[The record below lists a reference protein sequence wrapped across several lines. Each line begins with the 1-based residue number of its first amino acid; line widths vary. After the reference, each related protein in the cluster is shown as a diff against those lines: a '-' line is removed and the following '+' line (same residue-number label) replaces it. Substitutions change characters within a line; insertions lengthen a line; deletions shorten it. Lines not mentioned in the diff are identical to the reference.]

1 MIESYKNIKLLFSKD
16 VYKLFILF
24 FLSLISTVLE
34 IFSLGL
40 IPVFVM
46 VITDLNLLLSK
57 ISEIDFLKFFTSY
70 SPTRILITSSIFLI
84 VTFVIKNLFLF
95 FIIFYQGKTTA
106 NLRYHISNKL
116 FSHYLYMKYEKL
128 INKNPGTIIN
138 AVHSD
143 VSNAFIYVQAFLTL
157 GREILILISIL
168 LLLFFSNYF
177 ISSIAILSL
186 GLPIASFY
194 YFYRNK
200 LKFRGKQ
207 LRLLFGK
214 KFKTIN
220 QALGSF
226 KELKLMSREKFFEKN
241 FLKINNE
248 TEKLSLFSYLISS
261 TPRLFLEVTA
271 LFSIAIISV
280 ILFLSENNS
289 GSIIPL
295 ISLLAVTAV
304 RLVPS
309 LNTITSSLTTMRF
322 RKPSFDLIIEELQEA
337 KEEKKQLNYKNLEN
351 KNEQTEIKFEKEIV
365 FRDVHFNYFRT
376 DRRVLK
382 NINLKINKGSQVGI
396 IGRSGAGKSTF
407 VDLILGLLKPQKGTI
422 FIDDTNLNENTRS
435 WQKKIGYIPQDI
447 YILDDS
453 IRNNISFGVDG
464 DKIDK
469 NLINKAL
476 KMSQLERFVSSL
488 PEKENTVVGNRGV
501 KLSGG
506 ERQRIAIARAIYNSP
521 DILILDEATSALDI
535 DNENKILK
543 EMKEHLQNKTKIII
557 SHRNN
562 TVKWCD
568 VIYVIENGEIIDK
581 GSFDDVMS
589 RNIFLKEKKSS
600 ENIS

>member
-1 MIESYKNIKLLFSKD
+1 MLNSYKNIKLLFSNNL
-16 VYKLFILF
+16 YKLYILF
-24 FLSLISTVLE
+24 FLSLISTILE

-57 ISEIDFLKFFTSY
+57 ISEFDFLRFITNY
-70 SPTRILITSSIFLI
+70 SSNKILIISSIFLI
-84 VTFVIKNLFLF
+84 FTFIIKNLFLF
-95 FIIFYQGKTTA
+95 FIIYFQGKTTA
-106 NLRYHISNKL
+106 NLRFHISNKL
-116 FSHYLYMKYEKL
+116 YSNYLYMNYEKL
-128 INKNPGTIIN
+128 INKNPATVIN
-138 AVHSD
+138 VIQGD
-143 VSNAFIYVQAFLTL
+143 VGNAFTYVQALLTL
-157 GREILILISIL
+157 SREILILISIL
-168 LLLFFSNYF
+168 LLLFFTNFF
-177 ISSIAILSL
+177 ISLIAILSL
-186 GLPIASFY
+186 GLPITLFY

-200 LKFRGKQ
+200 LKFKGKQ
-207 LRLLFGK
+207 LRLLIGK
-214 KFKTIN
+214 KFKMIN

-226 KELKLMSREKFFEKN
+226 KELKLMTREKFFQKK
-241 FLKINNE
+241 FLKINFE
-248 TEKLSLFSYLISS
+248 IEKLSLFSYIITS

-271 LFSIAIISV
+271 LLSIAIVSV
-280 ILFLSENNS
+280 ILYLSENNS

-322 RKPSFDLIIEELQEA
+322 RKPSFDLIAKELQEA
-337 KEEKKQLNYKNLEN
+337 KQEKKQLNNRSLEN
-351 KNEQTEIKFEKEIV
+351 KNSQNEIRFEKEIV
-365 FRDVHFNYFRT
+365 FKNVHFNYFKADKT
-376 DRRVLK
+376 VLK
-382 NINLKINKGSQVGI
+382 NINLKISKGSQIGI

-407 VDLILGLLKPQKGTI
+407 VDLLLGLMEPQKGSI
-422 FIDDTNLNENTRS
+422 SIDDTNLNENTKS

-453 IRNNISFGVDG
+453 IKNNISFGTDE
-464 DKIDK
+464 DKIDE

-476 KMSQLERFVSSL
+476 RVSQLERFVFSL
-488 PEKENTVVGNRGV
+488 PEKENTIVGNRGV

-543 EMKEHLQNKTKIII
+543 EIKENLYNKTKIII

-562 TVKWCD
+562 TLKWCD

-581 GSFDDVMS
+581 GSFNDVMS

>member
-1 MIESYKNIKLLFSKD
+1 MLNSYKNIKLLFSNNL
-16 VYKLFILF
+16 YKLYILF
-24 FLSLISTVLE
+24 FLSLISTILE

-57 ISEIDFLKFFTSY
+57 ISEFDFLRFITNY
-70 SPTRILITSSIFLI
+70 SSNKILIISSIFLI
-84 VTFVIKNLFLF
+84 FTFIIKNLFLF
-95 FIIFYQGKTTA
+95 FIIYFQGKTTA
-106 NLRYHISNKL
+106 NLRFHISNKL
-116 FSHYLYMKYEKL
+116 YSNYLYMNYEKL
-128 INKNPGTIIN
+128 INKNPATVIN
-138 AVHSD
+138 VIQGD
-143 VSNAFIYVQAFLTL
+143 VGNAFTYVQALLTL
-157 GREILILISIL
+157 SREILILISIL
-168 LLLFFSNYF
+168 LLLFFTNFF
-177 ISSIAILSL
+177 ISLIAILSL
-186 GLPIASFY
+186 GLPITLFY

-200 LKFRGKQ
+200 LKFKGKQ
-207 LRLLFGK
+207 LRLLIGK
-214 KFKTIN
+214 KFKMIN

-226 KELKLMSREKFFEKN
+226 KELKLMAREKFFQKK
-241 FLKINNE
+241 FLKINFE
-248 TEKLSLFSYLISS
+248 IEKLSLFSYIITS

-271 LFSIAIISV
+271 LLSIAIVSV
-280 ILFLSENNS
+280 VLYLSENNS

-309 LNTITSSLTTMRF
+309 LNTITSSLTTMRY
-322 RKPSFDLIIEELQEA
+322 RKPSFDIIAKELQEA
-337 KEEKKQLNYKNLEN
+337 KQEKKQLNNRSLEN
-351 KNEQTEIKFEKEIV
+351 KNSQNEIRFEKEIV
-365 FRDVHFNYFRT
+365 FKNVHFNYFKADKT
-376 DRRVLK
+376 VLK
-382 NINLKINKGSQVGI
+382 NINLKISKGSQVGI

-407 VDLILGLLKPQKGTI
+407 IDLLLGLMEPQKGSI
-422 FIDDTNLNENTRS
+422 SIDDTNLNENTKS

-453 IRNNISFGVDG
+453 IKNNISFGTDE
-464 DKIDK
+464 DKIDE

-476 KMSQLERFVSSL
+476 RMSQLERFVFSL
-488 PEKENTVVGNRGV
+488 PEKENTIVGNRGV

-543 EMKEHLQNKTKIII
+543 EIKENLYNKTKIII

-562 TVKWCD
+562 TLKWCD

-581 GSFDDVMS
+581 GSFNDVMS

>member
-1 MIESYKNIKLLFSKD
+1 
-16 VYKLFILF
+16 
-24 FLSLISTVLE
+24 
-34 IFSLGL
+34 
-40 IPVFVM
+40 M
-46 VITDLNLLLSK
+46 V
-57 ISEIDFLKFFTSY
+57 
-70 SPTRILITSSIFLI
+70 LI
-84 VTFVIKNLFLF
+84 VIAR
-95 FIIFYQGKTTA
+95 I
-106 NLRYHISNKL
+106 
-116 FSHYLYMKYEKL
+116 M
-128 INKNPGTIIN
+128 
-138 AVHSD
+138 
-143 VSNAFIYVQAFLTL
+143 IYIMSFHQT
-157 GREILILISIL
+157 
-168 LLLFFSNYF
+168 NYF

-220 QALGSF
+220 QALGPF

-543 EMKEHLQNKTKIII
+543 EMKEHLHNKTKIII

>member
-128 INKNPGTIIN
+128 INKNPATIIN

-186 GLPIASFY
+186 GLPISSFY

-241 FLKINNE
+241 FLKINHE

-351 KNEQTEIKFEKEIV
+351 KNELTEIKFEKEIV

-376 DRRVLK
+376 DRTVLK

-422 FIDDTNLNENTRS
+422 FVDDSNLSENTKS

-447 YILDDS
+447 YILDES
-453 IRNNISFGVDG
+453 IRNNISFGTDE
-464 DKIDK
+464 DKIDE

-476 KMSQLERFVSSL
+476 RMSQLNEFVSLL
-488 PEKENTVVGNRGV
+488 PEKENTIVGNRGV

-543 EMKEHLQNKTKIII
+543 EMKEHLYDKTKIII

-568 VIYVIENGEIIDK
+568 VIYVIENGEIVDS
-581 GSFDDVMS
+581 GSFEDVMN
-589 RNIFLKEKKSS
+589 RNNFLKEKNSL
-600 ENIS
+600 

>member
-128 INKNPGTIIN
+128 INKNPATIIN

-186 GLPIASFY
+186 GLPISSFY

-241 FLKINNE
+241 FLKINHE

-376 DRRVLK
+376 DRTVLK

-422 FIDDTNLNENTRS
+422 FVDDSNLSENTKS

-447 YILDDS
+447 YILDES
-453 IRNNISFGVDG
+453 IRNNISFGTDE
-464 DKIDK
+464 DKIDE

-476 KMSQLERFVSSL
+476 RMSQLNEFVSLL
-488 PEKENTVVGNRGV
+488 PEKENTIVGNRGV

-543 EMKEHLQNKTKIII
+543 EMKEHLYDKTKIII

-568 VIYVIENGEIIDK
+568 VIYVIENGEIVDS
-581 GSFDDVMS
+581 GSFEDVMN
-589 RNIFLKEKKSS
+589 RNNFLKEKNSL
-600 ENIS
+600 

>member
-543 EMKEHLQNKTKIII
+543 EMKEHLHNKTKIII